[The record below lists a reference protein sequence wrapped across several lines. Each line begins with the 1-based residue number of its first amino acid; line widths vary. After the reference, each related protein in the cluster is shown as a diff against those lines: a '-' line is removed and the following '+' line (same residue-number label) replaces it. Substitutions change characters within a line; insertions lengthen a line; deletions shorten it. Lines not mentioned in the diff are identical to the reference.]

1 MYWPYIVTDDVFTS
15 KSRDSRHKRQKE
27 KTIVSTN
34 LTITGRR
41 REVAERLKGVISADR
56 ATGQIVLSAFEARGG
71 NLGRPVLAV
80 LIVSTLATIG
90 IFATLSVSYF

>member
-1 MYWPYIVTDDVFTS
+1 M
-15 KSRDSRHKRQKE
+15 KE

-41 REVAERLKGVISADR
+41 REVAERSKGVISADR
-56 ATGQIVLSAFEARGG
+56 APGQIVLSAFEARGG

>member
-1 MYWPYIVTDDVFTS
+1 V
-15 KSRDSRHKRQKE
+15 SR
-27 KTIVSTN
+27 N
-34 LTITGRR
+34 LTMTITGRR
-41 REVAERLKGVISADR
+41 REVAGRSKGVVFPKR
-56 ATGQIVLSAFEARGG
+56 APGQIVLSAFEARGG

>member
-1 MYWPYIVTDDVFTS
+1 V
-15 KSRDSRHKRQKE
+15 SR
-27 KTIVSTN
+27 N
-34 LTITGRR
+34 LTMAITGRR
-41 REVAERLKGVISADR
+41 REAAERSKGVASPNR
-56 ATGQIVLSAFEARGG
+56 ASGQIVLSAFEARGG

>member
-1 MYWPYIVTDDVFTS
+1 M
-15 KSRDSRHKRQKE
+15 SR
-27 KTIVSTN
+27 N
-34 LTITGRR
+34 LTMTITGRR
-41 REVAERLKGVISADR
+41 PEVAGRSKGVVSPNR
-56 ATGQIVLSAFEARGG
+56 APRLVLSAFEARGG